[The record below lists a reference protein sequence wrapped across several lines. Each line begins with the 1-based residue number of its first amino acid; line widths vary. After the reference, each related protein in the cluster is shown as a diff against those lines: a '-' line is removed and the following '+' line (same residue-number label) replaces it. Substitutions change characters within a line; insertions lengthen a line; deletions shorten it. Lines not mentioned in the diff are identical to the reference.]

1 MSRPVSLI
9 ISFYNK
15 IDQLRFVLTALERQ
29 TYTNFEV
36 LIADDGSKPEVV
48 KEITEL
54 KSNYSFPIK
63 HIWHEDKGWQKN
75 RILNKAVVASE
86 GEYLIFIDGDCIP
99 HPKFIQE
106 HVENRVRNQVITG
119 RRVLLSE
126 SVSKK
131 LTLDKIRNGYLD
143 RRVAI
148 PLIFESLFQ
157 GTDTQVENLLR
168 IRNKILRKLF
178 IKDKIRGFWGCNF
191 SIWKKDI
198 LKVNGF
204 DERYVFPGFGEDCD
218 LDDRLRRIGIFPIS
232 KKHLVTE
239 YHIYHVHFAT
249 MHEENLRLYNEKK
262 VNNEKYTPYGIIK
275 DGKIPE

>member
-1 MSRPVSLI
+1 MKRPVSLI

-15 IDQLRFVLTALERQ
+15 IDLLRYIFAALGRQ

-36 LIADDGSKPEVV
+36 VIADDGSNPEVV
-48 KEITEL
+48 KEIAEIQF
-54 KSNYSFPIK
+54 NYSFPIK
-63 HIWHEDKGWQKN
+63 HVWHEDNGWQKN
-75 RILNKAVVASE
+75 KILNKAVIASE
-86 GEYLIFIDGDCIP
+86 GDYLIFIDGDCVP

-106 HVENRVRNQVITG
+106 HVENRARNRVITG

-131 LTLDKIRNGYLD
+131 LTLEKISNGYLD
-143 RRVAI
+143 RRVAF
-148 PLIFESLFQ
+148 PLLFESLFH
-157 GTDTQVENLLR
+157 GVDTEVENMLR
-168 IRNKILRKLF
+168 IRNKIIRKLF
-178 IKDKIRGFWGCNF
+178 IKDKIKGFWGCNF

-204 DERYVFPGFGEDCD
+204 DERYVYPGFGEDRD
-218 LDDRLRRIGIFPIS
+218 LDDRLQRNGIFPIS

-239 YHIYHVHFAT
+239 YHIHHVHFDT
-249 MHEENLRLYNEKK
+249 MHEPNLLLFNEKN